1 MAYTVAY
8 QNDGFP
14 SFYSFDPEMA
24 IGMNNYLYTFK
35 NGQIYKHGFGNKF
48 YQWDMPYSFIT
59 HFNDSPTEIKMFKT
73 LSVDGKYQKG
83 VITAD
88 LNTKLSEKV
97 YTGHIDLS
105 QFERKEG
112 IDYFNI
118 ISKFVQDLYAY
129 SVNGIGAL
137 LSISGNKFTIMS
149 GDRAYVPA
157 IGVDSLAYATSTDII
172 ELGFIS
178 AYIDLGTTHEYYL
191 NTTPSPLPPIGS
203 KMLVK
208 RSSLA
213 ESNGLRG
220 TSMEASITIEPGE
233 TFEIFSVST
242 DVFKSF
248 P

>member
-48 YQWDMPYSFIT
+48 YGQNISSSFIT

-73 LSVDGKYQKG
+73 LSVDGKYQEGK
-83 VITAD
+83 VSAN
-88 LNTKLSEKV
+88 LNTNLSEKV
-97 YTGHIDLS
+97 YTGHIS
-105 QFERKEG
+105 TTEFERKEG

-118 ISKFVQDLYAY
+118 ISDLSQMKYAY
-129 SVNGIGAL
+129 SVNGIGVL

-157 IGVDSLAYATSTDII
+157 IGVDSLAYATSTDIT
-172 ELGFIS
+172 ELGLIS

-191 NTTPSPLPPIGS
+191 NAIPSPLPPIGS

-220 TSMEASITIEPGE
+220 TSMEASIAISPGE